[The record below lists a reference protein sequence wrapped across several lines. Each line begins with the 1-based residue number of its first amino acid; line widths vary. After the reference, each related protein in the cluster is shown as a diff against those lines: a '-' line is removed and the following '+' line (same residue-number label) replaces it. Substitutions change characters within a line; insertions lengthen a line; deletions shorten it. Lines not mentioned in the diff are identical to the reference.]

1 MHERS
6 EVHAINNLR
15 SKNINHTLDQNGFMH
30 KGFTLIEVLL
40 VILIIGTLAAA
51 GFSGMIQFS
60 QGANA
65 RLVKNRVINLIN
77 KARSRALNGSEADWS
92 KCVEGGML
100 QQNPPNPAAKI
111 VPEFYGIKFIAN
123 VIPSNQGQK
132 IKFFAR
138 HKTYKGSDCVIESP
152 DFLSGTQLK
161 FKMTD
166 ENKNPLSDE
175 TIITYDVPFGK
186 FNLENNSTANKI
198 IFEIYNNS
206 DELLRSFKINANI
219 GIPEE

>member
-1 MHERS
+1 M
-6 EVHAINNLR
+6 
-15 SKNINHTLDQNGFMH
+15 K

-65 RLVKNRVINLIN
+65 RLVKNRVMNLIN
-77 KARSRALNGSEADWS
+77 KARSRALNGSETDWA
-92 KCVEGGML
+92 KCVENAIG
-100 QQNPPNPAAKI
+100 QEENPDADAATKDAATKI
-111 VPEFYGIKFIAN
+111 VPEFYGIKFIVN
-123 VIPSNQGQK
+123 STQPDQSQK
-132 IKFFAR
+132 IKFFA
-138 HKTYKGSDCVIESP
+138 KDKKYSVSDCIIESP

-161 FKMTD
+161 YKIKLD
-166 ENKNPLSDE
+166 NNPANDE

-186 FNLENNSTANKI
+186 FNLENSTANKI
-198 IFEIYNNS
+198 IFEIYNNN
-206 DELLRSFKINANI
+206 DQPLRSFKINANV

>member
-1 MHERS
+1 M
-6 EVHAINNLR
+6 
-15 SKNINHTLDQNGFMH
+15 FMR

-77 KARSRALNGSEADWS
+77 KARSRALNGSETDWS
-92 KCVEGGML
+92 KCVKNAKG
-100 QQNPPNPAAKI
+100 QQNPPDSATKI
-111 VPEFYGIKFIAN
+111 VPEFYGIKFIVN
-123 VIPSNQGQK
+123 STQSDQNQK

-138 HKTYKGSDCVIESP
+138 HKKYSTDCVIEAP
-152 DFLSGTQLK
+152 DFLTGTQLK
-161 FKMTD
+161 FEMTD
-166 ENKNPLSDE
+166 ENKNPLSNE

-186 FNLENNSTANKI
+186 FNLENSTANKI
-198 IFEIYNNS
+198 IFEIYNNN
-206 DELLRSFKINANI
+206 DQLLSHSFKILKSV
-219 GIPEE
+219 GIPENIL